1 MVLYFSGT
9 GNSRY
14 VAKKIADEAKD
25 EVISLNERIKNKDYG
40 SVHSEK
46 PLVFVAPVYAGRFPR
61 IVDEFIKNVEFTGSK
76 KAYFV
81 GTCAQTPWKTA
92 SFAKKL
98 CDEKGFS
105 FSGFN
110 SVVMPQGYIAGG
122 GTKPKEENDKTL
134 KNSEPKIEAI
144 AKIIAD
150 NAPLPA
156 EKPGSGIMSNLIN
169 PMMYATMISAK
180 AFYAKESC
188 AGCGGCAER
197 CPLNNI
203 KIVSGK
209 PIWGKDCTHC
219 MACIAACPK
228 EAIEYGKKTVGKPR
242 HYLK

>member
-1 MVLYFSGT
+1 MILYFSGT

-14 VAKKIADEAKD
+14 VAKKIAEKAQDEL
-25 EVISLNERIKNKDYG
+25 ISLNDRIKNNDYG
-40 SVHSEK
+40 KVNSEK
-46 PLVFVAPVYAGRFPR
+46 PLVFVAPVYAGRFPC
-61 IVDEFIKNVEFTGSK
+61 IVDDFIKRVEFTGTK
-76 KAYFV
+76 KAYFI
-81 GTCAQTPWKTA
+81 GTCAQTPWKTV
-92 SFAKKL
+92 SYAKKVA
-98 CDEKGFS
+98 DEKGFS
-105 FSGFN
+105 LSGFN
-110 SVVMPQGYIAGG
+110 SVVMPQGYVAGG
-122 GTKPKEENDKTL
+122 GTKPKAENERVL
-134 KNSEPKIEAI
+134 KNAEPRIKEI
-144 AKIIAD
+144 AKRIAD
-150 NAPLPA
+150 GAPLPD

-209 PIWGKDCTHC
+209 PVWGKDCTHC